1 MMQTYRGE
9 FTENRIAVIF
19 RLTEAHRNAIRAIRK
34 IKYFVARRKFQQ
46 ARKPY
51 DVRDV
56 IEQYS
61 QGHLNMMV
69 RIKVSCDPNPPDRS
83 PTSITYQRIVMH
95 VICPINVRSTPL
107 VKVIAIDLLLSI
119 YFVFLF
125 FYRDKLMSVE
135 LWNSIIVYLK
145 IQDRMICDC
154 TISIVQRLKEVEG
167 GSSIP
172 LLPFPDTNINVYMFA
187 HAYQISRLIWKRIK
201 NQREILSKC
210 KSWFNNFLES
220 TTTSE
225 IKRDSDN

>member
-1 MMQTYRGE
+1 MMQTCRGE

-83 PTSITYQRIVMH
+83 PTSITYRRIVMH
-95 VICPINVRSTPL
+95 VTCPINVRSTPL

-125 FYRDKLMSVE
+125 FYRDKLISVE

-154 TISIVQRLKEVEG
+154 TISIVQRLKEVG
-167 GSSIP
+167 GGRLDSPPP
-172 LLPFPDTNINVYMFA
+172 L
-187 HAYQISRLIWKRIK
+187 SRY
-201 NQREILSKC
+201 EY
-210 KSWFNNFLES
+210 
-220 TTTSE
+220 
-225 IKRDSDN
+225 